1 MQFDGLTSDFVK
13 LTHVVFVLV
22 FVFQLSRIWR
32 SYFVLEFV
40 QLTENMIVGTGH
52 TSSESKVT
60 WKESRVKKNHLHS
73 VLAILLHNRHPHNL
87 RHQMSLQWTK
97 KSQLQAKLG
106 RFWAKN
112 PFLLEKSKVLLPT

>member
-1 MQFDGLTSDFVK
+1 MQFDGLTSAIEFVK

-32 SYFVLEFV
+32 SCFVLEFV

-60 WKESRVKKNHLHS
+60 WKESRVKKS
-73 VLAILLHNRHPHNL
+73 FA
-87 RHQMSLQWTK
+87 
-97 KSQLQAKLG
+97 
-106 RFWAKN
+106 
-112 PFLLEKSKVLLPT
+112 

>member
-1 MQFDGLTSDFVK
+1 MQFDGLTSAIEFVK

-32 SYFVLEFV
+32 SCFVLEFV

-60 WKESRVKKNHLHS
+60 WEESCVKK
-73 VLAILLHNRHPHNL
+73 A
-87 RHQMSLQWTK
+87 
-97 KSQLQAKLG
+97 
-106 RFWAKN
+106 F
-112 PFLLEKSKVLLPT
+112 E